1 MSFAQQH
8 LYVDFKWFYLLKEK
22 AFEKLFCF
30 IAVFVAAE
38 RFLHQY
44 FGPDFEGTSHPAL
57 TVLNQLCSAAEQIQT
72 EVHKCS
78 IMILKPSKGEGY
90 T

>member
-8 LYVDFKWFYLLKEK
+8 LYVDFKWFYLLIEK
-22 AFEKLFCF
+22 ALKTVL
-30 IAVFVAAE
+30 FVAAE

-72 EVHKCS
+72 EVHKSS
-78 IMILKPSKGEGY
+78 IMILKPSKGVGY
-90 T
+90 S